1 MAHPGDVLEIP
12 VFGARV
18 TFLQT
23 AEQTNGES
31 LRVEVIL
38 PPGFSVSEHVH
49 PNQEERHQVLHGTL
63 RGRVG
68 GQERDYGEGEEAVGP
83 PEVPHAWGNPSDG
96 EELRMVSEHRPA
108 LHMEAMLEGGFTI
121 ARDLQADKR
130 GALEHLLRMAVLL
143 DDIKDDFYMS
153 WAPLQALLRLFAA
166 LAPLGRLLGYEPVYG
181 EGRRGVPHEV
191 VEGLAAGTVLLF
203 LALLVPWWR
212 RKRSRAR

>member
-1 MAHPGDVLEIP
+1 MV
-12 VFGARV
+12 AR
-18 TFLQT
+18 
-23 AEQTNGES
+23 
-31 LRVEVIL
+31 
-38 PPGFSVSEHVH
+38 
-49 PNQEERHQVLHGTL
+49 GTL
-63 RGRVG
+63 RARVG

-83 PEVPHAWGNPSDG
+83 PGVPHAWGNPSDG
-96 EELRMVSEHRPA
+96 EALRMVSERRSA
-108 LHMEAMLEGGFTI
+108 LHTEAMLEGGFTI

-166 LAPLGRLLGYEPVYG
+166 LAPLGRVLGYEPVYG
-181 EGRRGVPHEV
+181 EGRRGISHEV

-212 RKRSRAR
+212 SKRSRAR